1 MELPQ
6 LRLLEILTFALDLV
20 DQPGYT
26 PAVSYAVKEL
36 FRTLQGEG
44 ANTGRVA
51 VFCRFTGCNLW
62 SGREQDRLKGTGG
75 CSMWCDTDFVGTDGD
90 GGGTFA
96 TAKELADA
104 AFRTWGHSAELDCK
118 PLIVCTGG
126 EPLLQLDAELVAAFH
141 EVGFEVAIETNGTK
155 PVPTG
160 VDWVCVSPKQGAEL
174 VVTSGQE
181 LKLVVPQEGFD
192 PKDFE
197 AMAFEHRF
205 LQPKDGP
212 DAAAA
217 LQHALSYCLEHP
229 QWRLGLQSHKFI
241 GIS

>member
-1 MELPQ
+1 
-6 LRLLEILTFALDLV
+6 
-20 DQPGYT
+20 
-26 PAVSYAVKEL
+26 VSYAVKEL

-62 SGREQDRLKGTGG
+62 SGREADRTSGTGG

-90 GGGTFA
+90 GGGKFADAQSLA
-96 TAKELADA
+96 TAAWA
-104 AFRTWGHSAELDCK
+104 TWGHGTSAYHK

-126 EPLLQLDAELVAAFH
+126 EPLLQLDEELVAAFH
-141 EVGFEVAIETNGTK
+141 SVGFEVAIETNGTK
-155 PVPTG
+155 PVPKG

-212 DAAAA
+212 DAAEA
-217 LQHALSYCLEHP
+217 LRTTLAYCLEHP

>member
-1 MELPQ
+1 
-6 LRLLEILTFALDLV
+6 
-20 DQPGYT
+20 
-26 PAVSYAVKEL
+26 
-36 FRTLQGEG
+36 
-44 ANTGRVA
+44 
-51 VFCRFTGCNLW
+51 
-62 SGREQDRLKGTGG
+62 
-75 CSMWCDTDFVGTDGD
+75 MWCDTDFVGTDGQ
-90 GGGTFA
+90 GGGKF
-96 TAKELADA
+96 ADA
-104 AFRTWGHSAELDCK
+104 EALAKAAWARWGHAARASAQDYK

-141 EVGFEVAIETNGTK
+141 SVGFEVAIETNGTLA
-155 PVPTG
+155 VPEG

-212 DAAAA
+212 DAAEA
-217 LQHALSYCLEHP
+217 LSHALAYCLEHP